1 MTSYAGLQKNTMD
14 QLVTTNQNMKKNFFW
29 QNALDRNRT
38 AVPLS
43 AKGRMDNHLRPY
55 HPTGIPSVRC
65 ARTWRTVGS
74 GCEGRP
80 LCPHPVQRSTTPAG
94 PERNNDETRQLEP
107 LNPVRFNAKTQKKT
121 EKPGSASVFLSG
133 QRGISRNLS
142 KFVPYFRLMV
152 EN

>member
-1 MTSYAGLQKNTMD
+1 
-14 QLVTTNQNMKKNFFW
+14 MKKNFFR

-43 AKGRMDNHLRPY
+43 AKGRMDNRLRPY

-107 LNPVRFNAKTQKKT
+107 LNPVRFNAKTQKK
-121 EKPGSASVFLSG
+121 PRNRAPPLFFYPASVE
-133 QRGISRNLS
+133 SREIYLNLC
-142 KFVPYFRLMV
+142 PYFRLMV